1 MFQARYP
8 LVNNQYEVLEIRIID
23 SEGNPIKY
31 LSKVP
36 GKQELNW
43 KDTDINVYRLQSSR
57 FKGDVYTEARKLL
70 NRTVRADGHA
80 NVVIHSEGYVY
91 PKGYMVIYSLPRKQ
105 IMYQTQMELP
115 YV

>member
-31 LSKVP
+31 LSKVS

-43 KDTDINVYRLQSSR
+43 KDTDINAYRLQSSC
-57 FKGDVYTEARKLL
+57 FNGDVYTEARKLL
-70 NRTVRADGHA
+70 NRTIRVDG
-80 NVVIHSEGYVY
+80 SDDYEC
-91 PKGYMVIYSLPRKQ
+91 PKGYIAVYSLPRKQ
-105 IMYQTQMELP
+105 IIYRTQMELP